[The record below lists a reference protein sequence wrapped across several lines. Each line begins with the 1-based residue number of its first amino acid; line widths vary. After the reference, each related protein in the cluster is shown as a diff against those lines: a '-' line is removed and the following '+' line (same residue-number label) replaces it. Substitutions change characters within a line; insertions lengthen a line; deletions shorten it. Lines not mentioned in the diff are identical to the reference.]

1 MAETKKQGAMVLH
14 EEGMTAPTLAPPTT
28 TPPSIFVV
36 LKQLQSGDTGKDK
49 GSLMAI
55 SEANK
60 MVKSSIGSAVTGIHP
75 SSSTFTDINSSSQS
89 DHLPADARCKGI
101 TVTLDN
107 NSMWNEF
114 YRCQTE
120 MILTKQ
126 GRRMFPYCRF
136 RLSGME
142 PFQSYVLAMDIVPVD
157 NHRYKWSGKGWEP
170 NGKAEPHVSRLF
182 VHPESPATGLHWMQ
196 YPVSFYRLKLCNNLD
211 QEDHIILHSMH
222 RYLPRLHVIPADKAT
237 EDIQVDRP
245 NVITLSFS
253 QTEFFAVTAYQN
265 LRITQLKIDY
275 NPFAKGFREDAVNA
289 RSSKAKNGMSTEEP
303 ESELKLSR
311 EMTTLNNLKTLFMK
325 RNAAVKVSKD
335 QNVPSPTNGE
345 KKVVNGDAP
354 NVETDVQSFW

>member
-1 MAETKKQGAMVLH
+1 MVLH
-14 EEGMTAPTLAPPTT
+14 EEGMTAPSLAPSPTSG
-28 TPPSIFVV
+28 PSLFVV
-36 LKQLQSGDTGKDK
+36 LKQVHPGDVLKDK
-49 GSLMAI
+49 GSLLAI
-55 SEANK
+55 SEANSI
-60 MVKSSIGSAVTGIHP
+60 MKSAASSAATGLHST
-75 SSSTFTDINSSSQS
+75 SSMSLS
-89 DHLPADARCKGI
+89 DATTHVENMPADARYKGI

-114 YRCQTE
+114 SRCRTE

-142 PFQSYVLAMDIVPVD
+142 PFQSYLLAMDIVPVD
-157 NHRYKWSGKGWEP
+157 NHRYKWSGKGWET
-170 NGKAEPHVSRLF
+170 NGKADPHVSRLF

-196 YPVSFYRLKLCNNLD
+196 YPVSFYRLKLCNNTLD
-211 QEDHIILHSMH
+211 QEGHIILHSMH
-222 RYLPRLHVIPADKAT
+222 RYLPRLHIIPADKDS
-237 EDIQVDRP
+237 EDIRIDRP
-245 NVITLSFS
+245 DVITLSFS

-289 RSSKAKNGMSTEEP
+289 RSTKAKNGVLGEETEK
-303 ESELKLSR
+303 ELKLSK
-311 EMTTLNNLKTLFMK
+311 ESTTLNNLKTLFMK
-325 RNAAVKVSKD
+325 RNAAAKVNKD

-354 NVETDVQSFW
+354 VEDGDKR

>member
-1 MAETKKQGAMVLH
+1 MADTDKQGAMVLH
-14 EEGMTAPTLAPPTT
+14 EEGVTAPTLALPTT
-28 TPPSIFVV
+28 SPQSIFVV
-36 LKQLQSGDTGKDK
+36 LKQLQSGDSGKDK

-55 SEANK
+55 SKANE
-60 MVKSSIGSAVTGIHP
+60 MVNSSVGSVPT
-75 SSSTFTDINSSSQS
+75 SSTFADTNSIIQS
-89 DHLPADARCKGI
+89 EHLPADARCKGI
-101 TVTLDN
+101 TATLDN

-136 RLSGME
+136 HLSGME
-142 PFQSYVLAMDIVPVD
+142 PFQNYFLAMDIVPVD
-157 NHRYKWSGKGWEP
+157 DYRYKWSGKGWET

-182 VHPESPATGLHWMQ
+182 VHTESPATGLHWMQ

-222 RYLPRLHVIPADKAT
+222 RYLPRLHIIPADKDS
-237 EDIQVDRP
+237 ENIQVDRP
-245 NVITLSFS
+245 NVVTLCFS

-275 NPFAKGFREDAVNA
+275 NPFAKGFRDDAVNA
-289 RSSKAKNGMSTEEP
+289 RSSKAKNGISTEEA

-311 EMTTLNNLKTLFMK
+311 EMTTLNNLKTMFMK
-325 RNAAVKVSKD
+325 RNAAVKINKN
-335 QNVPSPTNGE
+335 QNVPSPI
-345 KKVVNGDAP
+345 NGDAP
-354 NVETDVQSFW
+354 IVDTNVTSLW